1 MKEWLFHQ
9 VYSLNVII
17 LISVMI
23 FNVMLSR
30 NNTQKLLQNQSKEL
44 YLEIEELKD
53 EIRGISK
60 K

>member
-1 MKEWLFHQ
+1 VKDWIFHQ
-9 VYSLNVII
+9 AYNLNVITF
-17 LISVMI
+17 ISIMI

-53 EIRGISK
+53 EIREIK